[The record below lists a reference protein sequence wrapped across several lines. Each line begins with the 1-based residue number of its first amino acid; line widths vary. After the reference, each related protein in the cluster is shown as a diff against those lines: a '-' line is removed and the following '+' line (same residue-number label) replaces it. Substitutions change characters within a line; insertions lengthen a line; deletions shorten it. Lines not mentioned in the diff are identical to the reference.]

1 MKITNIGTC
10 IVHMGYVTIPQTAT
24 IFSEKLGKKEQVSST
39 KTYPKALI
47 SIECCNFRKNVSILL
62 ENIVNSVL

>member
-1 MKITNIGTC
+1 MKFTNIGTC
-10 IVHMGYVTIPQTAT
+10 IVHMGYVIIPQTAT

-47 SIECCNFRKNVSILL
+47 QLNAVISVKTYQYSLKIL
-62 ENIVNSVL
+62 